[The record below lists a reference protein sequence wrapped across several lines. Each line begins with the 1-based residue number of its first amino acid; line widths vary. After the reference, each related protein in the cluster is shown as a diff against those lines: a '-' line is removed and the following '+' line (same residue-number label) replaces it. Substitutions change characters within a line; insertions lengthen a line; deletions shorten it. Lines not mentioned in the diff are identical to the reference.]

1 VKRTRQER
9 IRLGLMFVGVVVFF
23 VVAALRL
30 GQLQVV
36 NAAEYSE
43 MVLRQSGGTIPIPA
57 ERGMIY
63 DRYGRIVAKNI
74 TRQSLYAHPETR
86 KDVDRVARYLDRLF
100 GFKDGTSISRYR
112 LKPNRFRW
120 IERRLSDR
128 LADRIADEAPR
139 GLYLRA
145 ETVRDYPFRRV
156 GKQILGFTNIDNQGL
171 SGFELAYDSLLAGES
186 GWADIRRDGH
196 RNTFRVKEQALV
208 KPTPGRSVVLT
219 VDWQLQ
225 EIVQQELVRSIDKY
239 NAKTGMAVFVN
250 CNTGEILAMAHHDPL
265 EPNPGRPAKLCAVAD
280 QFEPGSA
287 FKPFT
292 AAALLDAGV
301 VDYADSIYCEM
312 GKWRVGRRTLHDDK
326 ELGWL
331 SFRQVMELSSNI
343 GLGKCATL
351 LEGDNLI
358 ETYRN
363 FGFGQKTGLGFPGE
377 TKGSL
382 SRPQVWSDYNVSAL
396 AMGHSVATSALQMAS
411 AIAAIANG
419 GELHTPQLVLGYVD
433 KNGCVVPETGS
444 EVVRRALKRESAD
457 SLRAFLR
464 GVVENGT
471 GEPVNSEFVSIAGK
485 TGTAELPNLEKGGY
499 HKNKFMASF
508 CGFFPA
514 QSPVIAGIVVLKDP
528 KPITYGGHTA
538 GRAFRQIAEHYTVSN
553 PDLFAMAERVCAERE
568 EEWDGTAEVP
578 DLVGRDILQAR
589 MLAEKKGVR
598 IRCRADEGKV
608 VWQYPAADRLILAAD
623 EILVL
628 VAQPDDPKPRM
639 IDLRGLTIRK
649 ASAFLTR
656 VGIKYSIKGTGRIRK
671 QSVRPGE
678 PITTNQVCRLQCRP
692 T

>member
-1 VKRTRQER
+1 MKRTRQER

-23 VVAALRL
+23 VIAAVRL
-30 GQLQVV
+30 GQFQIVK
-36 NAAEYSE
+36 AAEYSG

-63 DRYGRIVAKNI
+63 DRYGRIVAKNV
-74 TRQSLYAHPETR
+74 TRQSLYAHPETK
-86 KDVDRVARYLDRLF
+86 KDVNQVARYLDRLF
-100 GFKDGTSISRYR
+100 GLKAGTAVARYR

-128 LADRIADEAPR
+128 LADRIADEAPH
-139 GLYLRA
+139 GLYLRS
-145 ETVRDYPFRRV
+145 ETVRDYPFQRV

-171 SGFELAYDSLLAGES
+171 SGLELAHDSLLAGES

-196 RNTFRVKEQALV
+196 RNTFRVMEQALV
-208 KPTPGRSVVLT
+208 KPTPGRSMVLT

-225 EIVQQELVRSIDKY
+225 EIVQQALARSVEKY
-239 NAKTGMAVFVN
+239 NAKSGMAVFLD
-250 CNTGEILAMAHHDPL
+250 CNTGEILAMADCNPK
-265 EPNPGRPAKLCAVAD
+265 EPNPDRPAKLCAVAD

-301 VDYADSIYCEM
+301 IEYSDSVYCEM
-312 GKWRVGRRTLHDDK
+312 GKWKTGRRTLHDDK

-331 SFRQVMELSSNI
+331 SFREVIELSSNI

-351 LEGDNLI
+351 IEGERLI
-358 ETYRN
+358 EKYRD
-363 FGFGQKTGLGFPGE
+363 FGFGQKSGLGFPGE
-377 TKGSL
+377 TRGSL
-382 SRPQVWSDYNVSAL
+382 SRPQVWSDYNVAAM

-411 AIAAIANG
+411 AIAAVANG
-419 GELHTPQLVLGYVD
+419 GELHRPQLVLGYVD
-433 KNGCVVPETGS
+433 KNGCVIPEAGS
-444 EVVRRALKRESAD
+444 EVVRRPLEKASAD

-464 GVVENGT
+464 GVVEHGT

-485 TGTAELPNLEKGGY
+485 TGTAEIPNLEKGGY

-514 QSPVIAGIVVLKDP
+514 QAPVIAGIVVLKDP

-538 GRAFRQIAEHYTVSN
+538 GKAFRQIAEHYTVSN

-568 EEWDGTAEVP
+568 DEWDVTAEVP
-578 DLVGRDILQAR
+578 DFVGRDILQAR
-589 MLAEKKGVR
+589 MLAEKKGVK
-598 IRCRADEGKV
+598 IRCRADEGRV
-608 VWQYPAADRLILAAD
+608 VWQYPAADRLILAED
-623 EILVL
+623 EILVW
-628 VAQPDDPKPRM
+628 VAPPDDSKLSM
-639 IDLRGLTIRK
+639 IDLRGLSIRK

-656 VGIKYSIKGTGRIRK
+656 VGIKYSIEGTGRVRT